1 MILNINWVVHTVTQS
16 DYSALIAIWERA
28 VRATHDFLPE
38 EDIAELKPQI
48 LKHYFDAIDL
58 RCIKSSSGEII
69 GFCGVHAKNIEML
82 FVSPERNAPAAFAL
96 RSHYLKGNNHYY
108 IATPQSKTAGR
119 ILRGALINV
128 DWYKYAIAFQQ
139 ATKVD
144 VNEQKP
150 KALGFYQR
158 IGFKV
163 VGRLEL
169 DGQGK
174 PHPLLHLAS

>member
-16 DYSALIAIWERA
+16 DYSALIAIWEGA

-38 EDIAELKPQI
+38 EDIAELKSLI
-48 LKHYFDAIDL
+48 LQHYFDAVDL
-58 RCIKSSSGEII
+58 RCIKSSSGEMI
-69 GFCGVHAKNIEML
+69 GFCGVHAQNIEML
-82 FVSPERNAPAAFAL
+82 FVSPDYVNNGVGRAL
-96 RSHYLKGNNHYY
+96 
-108 IATPQSKTAGR
+108 T
-119 ILRGALINV
+119 
-128 DWYKYAIAFQQ
+128 KYAIAKQQ

-144 VNEQKP
+144 VNEQNP

-163 VGRLEL
+163 VGRSEL

-174 PHPLLHLAS
+174 PYPLLHLAL